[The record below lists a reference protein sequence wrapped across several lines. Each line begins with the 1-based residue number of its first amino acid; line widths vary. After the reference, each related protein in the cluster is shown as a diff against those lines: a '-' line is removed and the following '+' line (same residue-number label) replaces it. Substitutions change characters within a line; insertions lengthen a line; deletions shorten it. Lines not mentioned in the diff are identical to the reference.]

1 MKMKGQ
7 GWSSKQGPGT
17 SLFMERFIRG
27 AHQVVILNVAASWH
41 VVVHENKL
49 ITAIEFPVFV
59 HVYGVCW
66 NTHIHTLIH
75 THHHHHHHPDDS

>member
-1 MKMKGQ
+1 MKGREQ
-7 GWSSKQGPGT
+7 SSKQGPGNP
-17 SLFMERFIRG
+17 LFMERFVRG
-27 AHQVVILNVAASWH
+27 THQVMILNVAAH

-49 ITAIEFPVFV
+49 ITAIEFSVFM
-59 HVYGVCW
+59 HVYGVYW